1 MVSCHAEPV
10 QLQKKSMKGVRS
22 HDYSVVLLKEGALQ
36 PETTDGNFKM
46 TSV

>member
-1 MVSCHAEPV
+1 MVSCHAEPAR
-10 QLQKKSMKGVRS
+10 LQKKSMKGVCS
-22 HDYSVVLLKEGALQ
+22 HDYGVVLLKEGALQ